1 MTSPSTTVGLSYA
14 FAKNPR
20 QGRITSVNRRFTTF
34 CSKTVR
40 RILTGP
46 GGLFAFLLLSFAF
59 GASATA
65 DDVTIDGVGIGI
77 HGWYR
82 VGRLTQVVINLTS
95 PTEYRDARLEVTL
108 PDGEGISSTFV
119 STVTIQSGVNRL
131 GTIAKTGRVD
141 SSLLVRLLDG
151 SGRVIANR
159 VIPSDELPDAVQGSQ
174 NLVLTLGSDIGTSK
188 ALLSRR
194 EKAGQETI
202 HGPIEDAG
210 ALPDH
215 WLGYDG
221 VSLVIMP
228 ASRAGLAPSMSDEQ
242 IEALAQ
248 WVRMGG
254 RLLLSSGASSPEMIG
269 NNGRLVRFAPGDFDR
284 VMMQRQ
290 SNGLESFAGATKR
303 SLSSYVA
310 DGELSFRIPMV
321 SLKNV
326 KGNILVSEGIG
337 AERSPMI
344 IRSSFGLGHVIFV
357 ATDIDQPPMSL
368 WLDGRQN
375 ILDKL
380 LDEALGETRREENDS
395 QFANLTQIGFN
406 DLTGQLRAAMD
417 QFPGVRLVP
426 FSWIAILVGLYI
438 VLIGP
443 VDYFMLRRMQ
453 SRFSL
458 TWITFPTMV
467 VLGCI
472 LAWWLTQHWKGQAL
486 RINQVDVVD
495 IDSESGQMRTV
506 TWAHLFS
513 PKSRKHNL
521 ALENT
526 NHVLK
531 IAEPTGHV
539 TSWQGLP
546 GTSFGGMNN
555 QRMNNTGIDYRFEC
569 DLDDDSNQSITV
581 VGMPID
587 VFASRSLAGLSWG
600 QVDLPAMPP
609 LVADSD
615 RQLIGTVRNPLPV
628 ALKGPRLCF
637 GRWVYPLPTLAPEG
651 SVQLDRFSKVKTID
665 GMLTKTQVDQ
675 DFKDRSQPWDRKSF
689 DTNRI
694 MEMMML
700 HKAAG
705 GTKYTSLLHRF
716 QGEIDFTDH
725 LNQGHALLIGQTD
738 DPQTRIIAPEKVQQ
752 SETQTWIRIL
762 LPVTMKERR

>member
-1 MTSPSTTVGLSYA
+1 MSLATMSSANG
-14 FAKNPR
+14 ND
-20 QGRITSVNRRFTTF
+20 IT
-34 CSKTVR
+34 
-40 RILTGP
+40 I
-46 GGLFAFLLLSFAF
+46 
-59 GASATA
+59 
-65 DDVTIDGVGIGI
+65 DDVTIGID
-77 HGWYR
+77 GWYR
-82 VGRLTQVVINLTS
+82 VGRLTQVVVDLTAT
-95 PTEYRDARLEVTL
+95 TEYRDARLEVTL
-108 PDGEGISSTFV
+108 PDGEGVESTFA
-119 STVTIQSGVNRL
+119 STVSIQSGANRL
-131 GTIAKTGRVD
+131 ETIVKSGRVD
-141 SSLLVRLLDG
+141 GELTVRLLDN
-151 SGRVIANR
+151 SDTEIASTVLSN
-159 VIPSDELPDAVQGSQ
+159 DALPDAVQGSQ

-202 HGPIEDAG
+202 HGQIEDATS
-210 ALPDH
+210 LPER
-215 WLGYDG
+215 WLAYDG
-221 VSLVIMP
+221 VSLVLMP
-228 ASRAGLAPSMSDEQ
+228 ASEAGLVPSMSDEQ
-242 IEALAQ
+242 ISALAQ

-254 RLLLSSGASSPEMIG
+254 RLLLSSGASSQEMIG
-269 NNGRLVRFAPGDFDR
+269 NDGRLAQFAPGEFDR

-290 SNGLESFAGATKR
+290 SNGLESFAGATRR

-310 DGELSFRIPMV
+310 DGELSFRFPMV
-321 SLKNV
+321 SLKDV

-337 AERSPMI
+337 GERSPMI

-368 WLDGRQN
+368 WVDGRQN

-438 VLIGP
+438 ILIGP
-443 VDYFMLRRMQ
+443 VDYLMLRRLQ

-458 TWITFPTMV
+458 TWITFPVMV
-467 VLGCI
+467 VIGCI
-472 LAWWLTQHWKGQAL
+472 IAWWLTQHWKGQAV
-486 RINQVDVVD
+486 RVNQVDVVD
-495 IDSESGQMRTV
+495 IDSESGQMRTI

-513 PKSRKHNL
+513 PKSRKHDL

-526 NHVLK
+526 NDILQ
-531 IAEPTGHV
+531 ISEPLGRV

-555 QRMNNTGIDYRFEC
+555 QRRSNSGIDYRFEC
-569 DLDDDSNQSITV
+569 DLNDNSDQSISV

-587 VFASRSLAGLSWG
+587 VFASRSLAGLTWG
-600 QVDLPAMPP
+600 QVELPAMPP

-615 RQLIGTVRNPLPV
+615 KQLIGTIRNPLPV
-628 ALKGPRLCF
+628 ALKDPRLCF
-637 GRWVYPLPTLAPEG
+637 GRWVYPLPTLAAGG

-725 LNQGHALLIGQTD
+725 LNQGHALLIGQTV
-738 DPQTRIIAPEKVQQ
+738 DPQTRMLDPEKVQHLT
-752 SETQTWIRIL
+752 TQTWIRIL